1 MHKII
6 ITGSYEKKAG
16 KFFKKHPD
24 LKERY
29 IKTLR
34 VMENNIF
41 HPSLRYHS
49 VGKYQSISINMK
61 YRIVINFIVQDNKI
75 FLIDIGDH
83 NTVYR

>member
-6 ITGSYEKKAG
+6 ITGSYEKKAV

-24 LKERY
+24 LKNRY

-34 VMENNIF
+34 IMESNIY
-41 HPSLRYHS
+41 HPSLRFHAA
-49 VGKYQSISINMK
+49 GKYQSISINMK
-61 YRIVINFIVQDNKI
+61 SRIAIDFIVQDNKI
-75 FLIDIGDH
+75 FLIDIGGH